1 MASLVAPL
9 IETPPLQSSLV
20 SDINT
25 GVEIEDAFAT
35 LSRDQDG
42 VELTFDTLLPIGT
55 YTGWWVIFNNPE
67 FCVDGCGAD
76 DFERPEVNASIFWAT
91 GEVVSAEGMASF
103 SAQLGE
109 GETPSGADQVLFG
122 EGLED
127 SFKAEI
133 HPIIRTHG
141 LPIPGL
147 VEEQITT
154 FNGGCPPNECFDV
167 QVAVFPSVSVTVDF
181 EGEDLSAGDLITD
194 QFADLGLT
202 ISTPSEFGAML
213 FDTNNPTGGDLDL
226 AASGLGN
233 VLILSEDG
241 DVTDPDDN
249 AQGGVLTFEWDELVG
264 VTGIGLL
271 DIDEPGGSITFY
283 DEKSNVIETVDIPEL
298 GNNSFQ
304 ELDLYVENVARMD
317 ISLAS
322 SGAVTAVDFIPADN
336 LGVTSEAIAAPA
348 DVLAA

>member
-1 MASLVAPL
+1 MTPVTSQTSPVSIFGTGEPIEESLATLTRNP
-9 IETPPLQSSLV
+9 
-20 SDINT
+20 D
-25 GVEIEDAFAT
+25 GVEINLETT
-35 LSRDQDG
+35 LD
-42 VELTFDTLLPIGT
+42 EGT
-55 YTGWWVIFNNPE
+55 YTLWWVLFNDPE
-67 FCVDGCGAD
+67 YCVDGCGGD
-76 DFERPEVNASIFWAT
+76 DLGNPSVNASVIYAA
-91 GEVVSAEGMASF
+91 GQVVDKAGTVSF
-103 SAQLGE
+103 SALLPEKYLPQG
-109 GETPSGADQVLFG
+109 PDQVRSG
-122 EGLED
+122 EGLLE
-127 SFKAEI
+127 SFGAEI
-133 HPIIRTHG
+133 HAIIRTHG
-141 LPIPGL
+141 PEIPGL
-147 VEEQITT
+147 VNEQIST
-154 FNGGCPPNECFDV
+154 FDGGCPPNTCANV
-167 QVAVFPSVSVTVDF
+167 QSAVFTAASISVGF
-181 EGEDLSAGDLITD
+181 EGDDLSAGALITD
-194 QFADLGLT
+194 QFADVGLV

-213 FDTNNPTGGDLDL
+213 FDTNNPTGGDFDL
-226 AASGLGN
+226 AASNLGN

-241 DVTDPDDN
+241 DAADPDDN
-249 AQGGVLTFEWDELVG
+249 AKGGVLTFEWDELVG